1 MIILAIIFSIV
12 LNRTPFGRWLY
23 ATGSNERAAQLSG
36 VPVRSVK
43 TQIYVLSGL
52 CAGIV
57 GILQMANISSA
68 TADLGTFYE
77 LNAIAAV
84 VIGGAALSGGRGTVR
99 GTIIGAFVIGFL
111 ANGLV
116 IVGVSPFWQKVITGA
131 VIILAVAVDQIQQ
144 IVQRRRSAAKAVASA
159 RAAAAS
165 RGKNPEPVLDKRK
178 RLPYAQS
185 TRRFQPIEREID
197 VQSNRIT
204 IAAGRRGPDQSGRLR
219 RRRQWRWRRGRALRF
234 GGGGGTA
241 GGPIAVITVDPSN
254 PYWKAQIDTASAE
267 FKKLGYQPT
276 TSAHENDP
284 DTQNQLIETAIN
296 DKVKGVLLDP
306 AGADESVAAVQ
317 KLVDAK
323 IPVVLIN
330 AEISQT
336 GLAKAQI
343 VSNNA
348 QGATVGAE
356 EWAKAM
362 NYKGTYVELL
372 GKPSDNN
379 AQVRSD
385 GYKGVISQYPDLKQV
400 GKEIANWDRQ
410 EGQEKMESLLSKNP
424 DVQGVIAGND
434 EMALGASMP

>member
-1 MIILAIIFSIV
+1 MFNRSASRALLA
-12 LNRTPFGRWLY
+12 
-23 ATGSNERAAQLSG
+23 
-36 VPVRSVK
+36 
-43 TQIYVLSGL
+43 
-52 CAGIV
+52 
-57 GILQMANISSA
+57 
-68 TADLGTFYE
+68 
-77 LNAIAAV
+77 
-84 VIGGAALSGGRGTVR
+84 
-99 GTIIGAFVIGFL
+99 
-111 ANGLV
+111 
-116 IVGVSPFWQKVITGA
+116 GA
-131 VIILAVAVDQIQQ
+131 VILSLAACGGDGSNGAGGEAAP
-144 IVQRRRSAAKAVASA
+144 SAPA
-159 RAAAAS
+159 
-165 RGKNPEPVLDKRK
+165 
-178 RLPYAQS
+178 
-185 TRRFQPIEREID
+185 T
-197 VQSNRIT
+197 
-204 IAAGRRGPDQSGRLR
+204 
-219 RRRQWRWRRGRALRF
+219 
-234 GGGGGTA
+234 GGGEA

-267 FKKLGYQPT
+267 FKKLGYEPT

-317 KLVDAK
+317 KLVDAN

-356 EWAKAM
+356 EWAKSM

-385 GYKGVISQYPDLKQV
+385 GYKSVISQYPDLKEV
-400 GKEIANWDRQ
+400 GEEIANWDRQ
-410 EGQEKMESLLSKNP
+410 EGQQKMEALLSKNP
-424 DVQGVIAGND
+424 NVQGVIAGND
-434 EMALGASMP
+434 EMALGAINALKEKGNLDKVKVLGFDGNQDAADAVTKGEMVATVLQPIVEGTKKAAAQLDSVIRTGETGVAEEKQALDCVLITKENAGNLDNFVYSGQ

>member
-1 MIILAIIFSIV
+1 MFNRLASRSLLAGAIIIG
-12 LNRTPFGRWLY
+12 LAACGGGG
-23 ATGSNERAAQLSG
+23 GSGEA
-36 VPVRSVK
+36 
-43 TQIYVLSGL
+43 
-52 CAGIV
+52 
-57 GILQMANISSA
+57 
-68 TADLGTFYE
+68 
-77 LNAIAAV
+77 
-84 VIGGAALSGGRGTVR
+84 GGAAP
-99 GTIIGAFVIGFL
+99 AE
-111 ANGLV
+111 
-116 IVGVSPFWQKVITGA
+116 SPT
-131 VIILAVAVDQIQQ
+131 
-144 IVQRRRSAAKAVASA
+144 
-159 RAAAAS
+159 
-165 RGKNPEPVLDKRK
+165 
-178 RLPYAQS
+178 
-185 TRRFQPIEREID
+185 
-197 VQSNRIT
+197 
-204 IAAGRRGPDQSGRLR
+204 
-219 RRRQWRWRRGRALRF
+219 

-254 PYWKAQIDTASAE
+254 PYWKAEIDTATAE

-317 KLVDAK
+317 KLVDAN

-385 GYKGVISQYPDLKQV
+385 GYASVISQYPDLKEV
-400 GKEIANWDRQ
+400 GEEIANWDRQ
-410 EGQEKMESLLSKNP
+410 EGQQKMEALLSKNP
-424 DVQGVIAGND
+424 NIQGVIAGND
-434 EMALGASMP
+434 EMALGAINALKEAGKLDQVKVLGFDGNQDAVNAVKKDEMVATVLQPIVEGTKKAVTQLDSVIRTGETGVPEEKQALDCTLITKENADQVNNFVLTGG